1 MNELL
6 RRRINLMRSKPPKYE
21 QYPYHFKVVVTSTT
35 PNQWINIGYNI
46 NGSNCYSVIFDGVD
60 VTSQKNNYISGV
72 NPTSLKCPTVGE
84 HICYFQ
90 VGNWSGAL
98 YIQLMNNM
106 RLRKDCQIKI
116 RTNAYGSSIKYV
128 DSLSM
133 TPPPLN
139 DALPSSIIR
148 IRVPKGAKAA
158 YDAANYWKNAKS
170 KIVEYN
176 FKTQS

>member
-6 RRRINLMRSKPPKYE
+6 RRRISMMRSGTVEYE

-35 PNQWINIGYNI
+35 PDQLFNIGYNI
-46 NGSNCYSVIFDGVD
+46 NGNNCYSVIFDGVD
-60 VTSQKNNYISGV
+60 VTSQKNNYILGT

-84 HICYFQ
+84 HTVYFQ
-90 VGNWSGAL
+90 VANWSGGL
-98 YIQLMNNM
+98 YVQLMNNM

-139 DALPSSIIR
+139 DALPSSIVQ
-148 IRVPKGAKAA
+148 IRVPIGAKAA

-176 FKTQS
+176 FKIES

>member
-1 MNELL
+1 MKELL
-6 RRRINLMRSKPPKYE
+6 RRRISMMRSGTVEYE

-35 PNQWINIGYNI
+35 PDQLFNIGYNI
-46 NGSNCYSVIFDGVD
+46 NGNNCYSVIIDGGD
-60 VTSQKNNYISGV
+60 VTSQKNNYILGT

-84 HICYFQ
+84 HTVYFQ
-90 VGNWSGAL
+90 VANWSGGL
-98 YIQLMNNM
+98 YVQLMNNM

-139 DALPSSIIR
+139 DALPSSIVQ
-148 IRVPKGAKAA
+148 IRVPIGAKAA

-176 FKTQS
+176 FKIES